1 MLSSETDSKEVRILQ
16 CAPAYAIISPNR
28 QARNAGQL
36 DKLAQRLCEEE
47 ENGAGAETPAV
58 KRYVCKI
65 CAYVYEGAELP
76 VDFVCPICKRGVR
89 DFEEIK

>member
-36 DKLAQRLCEEE
+36 DELARRLSGEEE
-47 ENGAGAETPAV
+47 IDTGAEAPVV

-65 CAYVYEGAELP
+65 CGCVYEGAELP